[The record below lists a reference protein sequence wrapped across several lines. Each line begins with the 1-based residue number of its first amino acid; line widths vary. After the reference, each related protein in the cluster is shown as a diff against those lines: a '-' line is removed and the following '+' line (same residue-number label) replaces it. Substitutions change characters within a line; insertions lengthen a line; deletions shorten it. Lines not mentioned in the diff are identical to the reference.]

1 MHQTKE
7 FVMPGIVAFN
17 PYNYEIEAS
26 VRKIQGKPRVHGKAQ
41 LKKKKERKQE
51 TKTESYFK
59 ACVLMVTTTF
69 GAKSLSV

>member
-7 FVMPGIVAFN
+7 FIMPGIVAFN

-26 VRKIQGKPRVHGKAQ
+26 VLKIQGKPRVHGKAQ
-41 LKKKKERKQE
+41 FKKKKQK